1 MRRQRDKETK
11 SADPRGA
18 ACNNANVQRKA
29 RCHFDQREKS
39 FLDLDLQ
46 DSQR

>member
-1 MRRQRDKETK
+1 MRRQGDKGCG
-11 SADPRGA
+11 PRGA

-39 FLDLDLQ
+39 FSDPDLQ